1 MGWYRDHVLPRLTER
16 LMRAPDLNELRAR
29 VTAGLTGDVVEIGF
43 GSGLNVR
50 YYPPEVDRV
59 WAVEPSLVAR
69 RIAAPRLAA
78 SPVPVD
84 LVGLDG
90 QRLPLDD
97 ASADGALST
106 WTLCTIP
113 DAARAL
119 AELRRVLRP
128 GARFRF
134 VEHGLHPD
142 PGVQRWQ
149 HRLEP
154 VQKAWAGGC
163 HLTRSPQALVAAAG
177 FDLVEVAHEVVKGP
191 KVGTYC
197 TLGVAENPGAPG

>member
-1 MGWYRDHVLPRLTER
+1 MGWYREQVLPRLTER
-16 LMRAPDLNELRAR
+16 LMRAPDMNELRASA
-29 VTAGLTGDVVEIGF
+29 TAGLAGAVVEIGF

-50 YYPPEVDRV
+50 YYPPEVERV
-59 WAVEPSLVAR
+59 WAVEPSAVAR
-69 RIAAPRLAA
+69 RIAGDRIAD
-78 SPVPVD
+78 SPVPVE

-113 DAARAL
+113 DVDRAL

-128 GARFRF
+128 DGRFHF
-134 VEHGLHPD
+134 VEHGLHPEAA
-142 PGVQRWQ
+142 VQRWQ

-154 VQKAWAGGC
+154 VQKRWAGGC
-163 HLTRSPQALVAAAG
+163 HLTRSAEELVAGAG
-177 FDLVEVAHEVVKGP
+177 FDLVEVAHETVSGL
-191 KVGTYC
+191 KVSGYC
-197 TLGVAENPGAPG
+197 TIGVAVNPG

>member
-1 MGWYRDHVLPRLTER
+1 MGWYSEQVLPRLTER
-16 LMRAPDLNELRAR
+16 LMRAPDMNDLRAR
-29 VTAGLTGDVVEIGF
+29 TTAGLAGTVVEIGF

-50 YYPPEVDRV
+50 YYPPAVERV
-59 WAVEPSLVAR
+59 WAVEPSAVAR
-69 RIAAPRLAA
+69 RIAAPRIAG
-78 SPVPVD
+78 SPVPID

-90 QRLPLDD
+90 QRLPLGD
-97 ASADGALST
+97 ASADAALST

-113 DAARAL
+113 DVNRAL
-119 AELRRVLRP
+119 DELRRVLRP
-128 GARFRF
+128 GGRFHF

-142 PGVQRWQ
+142 PGMQKWQ

-163 HLTRSPQALVAAAG
+163 HLTRSAEDLVTGAG
-177 FDLVEVAHEVVKGP
+177 FDLIEVAHDQIKGP

-197 TLGVAENPGAPG
+197 TLGVAVNPG

>member
-1 MGWYRDHVLPRLTER
+1 MGWYREQVLPRLTER
-16 LMRAPDLNELRAR
+16 LMRAPDMNDLRAR
-29 VTAGLTGDVVEIGF
+29 TTAGLAGTVVEIGF

-50 YYPPEVDRV
+50 YYPPEVERV
-59 WAVEPSLVAR
+59 WAVEPSVVAR
-69 RIAAPRLAA
+69 GIAAPRIAG

-113 DAARAL
+113 DVDRAL

-128 GARFRF
+128 GGRFHF

-142 PGVQRWQ
+142 PGLQKWQ

-154 VQKAWAGGC
+154 LQKAWAGGC
-163 HLTRSPQALVAAAG
+163 HLTRSAEELVRGAG
-177 FDLVEVAHEVVKGP
+177 F
-191 KVGTYC
+191 
-197 TLGVAENPGAPG
+197 

>member
-1 MGWYRDHVLPRLTER
+1 
-16 LMRAPDLNELRAR
+16 
-29 VTAGLTGDVVEIGF
+29 
-43 GSGLNVR
+43 
-50 YYPPEVDRV
+50 V
-59 WAVEPSLVAR
+59 WAVEPSVVAR
-69 RIAAPRLAA
+69 RIAAPRIAG
-78 SPVPVD
+78 SPVPID

-113 DAARAL
+113 DVERAL

-128 GARFRF
+128 GGRFHF

-142 PGVQRWQ
+142 PGTQKWQ

-163 HLTRSPQALVAAAG
+163 HLTRSAEELVTRAG
-177 FDLVEVAHEVVKGP
+177 FDLVEVAHEAVGGL
-191 KVGTYC
+191 KVSGYC
-197 TLGVAENPGAPG
+197 TRGVAANPG